1 MANEYMNIP
10 KEKFSF
16 VHENDRIHDKKFEDK
31 PIGYFKDA
39 WIRFRKSRASVVAA
53 IIIVLIILFSFLGEV
68 CRALIPLPIP
78 ASIYG
83 MVLMFAALSLKIVKL
98 EQVGEA
104 GRFLTSVLPVLF
116 VAPLVSLMDCWPL
129 LRENL
134 LPLAVIA
141 AVTTVTTFG
150 AAGIVTKWMMGGK
163 RHD

>member
-1 MANEYMNIP
+1 MKYLKQIA
-10 KEKFSF
+10 
-16 VHENDRIHDKKFEDK
+16 
-31 PIGYFKDA
+31 
-39 WIRFRKSRASVVAA
+39 
-53 IIIVLIILFSFLGEV
+53 LIILFSFLGEI
-68 CRALIPLPIP
+68 CRAVIPLPVP

-98 EQVGEA
+98 EQVKDA
-104 GRFLTSVLPVLF
+104 GGFMTSILPVLF

-141 AVTTVTTFG
+141 VVSTVATFAV
-150 AAGIVTKWMMGGK
+150 AGLVTKWMMGGK